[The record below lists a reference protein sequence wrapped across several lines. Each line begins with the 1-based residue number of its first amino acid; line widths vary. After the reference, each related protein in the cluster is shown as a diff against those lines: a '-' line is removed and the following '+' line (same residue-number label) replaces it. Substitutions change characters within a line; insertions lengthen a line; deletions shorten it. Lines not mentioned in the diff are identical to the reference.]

1 MLPHAQ
7 QTYNKTPP
15 WVRKDSYLAQGLDQ
29 LPMQDTEPSP
39 SSIPMTLQRAAPNS
53 GKKRKAPDLS
63 RCTPGSSHYNKIS
76 AIFGDAGRT
85 LCVTPSP
92 RLLQTNARRLRMPF
106 STTSSPKK
114 LLSKA
119 NLVQDSERDDVSPG
133 KENLLPL
140 GGGVLSPPMPPPLET
155 LVRSRSQSRGHTYQ
169 PSNNVTARGCYCVNE
184 LPSSGF
190 NTPTGNG
197 TINERTSPEE
207 VIYPDLTPSQPILGH
222 TKLLGA
228 TEQRGSGGTMLG
240 IESWLTQVPDKSTP
254 EFIDRPGEA
263 HFSRGR
269 SESPSRVCVPSR
281 RDLSYTPP
289 ILSDEST
296 DQAPARFP
304 HPLTPRRYLSSP
316 PKRKAPR
323 LSPTKDG
330 SLAGPTNEQFDIY
343 EDECS
348 HELVEL
354 SPTVEKYRKGRRPKR
369 ERCVSYWDDDV
380 LPSLAGQTDASEET
394 DGDRQP
400 LCELHELTR
409 AKGFVDGVE
418 NADFDF
424 NIQLNARD
432 T

>member
-7 QTYNKTPP
+7 QTSNKIPL
-15 WVRKDSYLAQGLDQ
+15 WVRKDIHLAQGLDQ

-39 SSIPMTLQRAAPNS
+39 SSTPMTLQRAAPNS

-63 RCTPGSSHYNKIS
+63 RCTPGSSHCDKIS
-76 AIFGDAGRT
+76 AIFEDAGRT

-119 NLVQDSERDDVSPG
+119 NIVRDSERDDTSPG

-140 GGGVLSPPMPPPLET
+140 SEGVLSSSTAPQLKTRM
-155 LVRSRSQSRGHTYQ
+155 RSRSQSRGHTYQ
-169 PSNNVTARGCYCVNE
+169 PSNNVIARGCYSVNE

-197 TINERTSPEE
+197 TINERTSHEE
-207 VIYPDLTPSQPILGH
+207 VIYPDLTRSQPMLEY

-228 TEQRGSGGTMLG
+228 TEQRGSGCTMLG
-240 IESWLTQVPDKSTP
+240 IESWLTQVPNKSTP

-263 HFSRGR
+263 HSSSGR
-269 SESPSRVCVPSR
+269 TESPLRVCVPSR

-289 ILSDEST
+289 ILSDGST
-296 DQAPARFP
+296 YQAPARFP
-304 HPLTPRRYLSSP
+304 HPLTPCRYLNSP

-348 HELVEL
+348 DELVEL

-380 LPSLAGQTDASEET
+380 LPSLAGKIDAPEET
-394 DGDRQP
+394 DSDRQP
-400 LCELHELTR
+400 LRELPELTR

-424 NIQLNARD
+424 NIQLNAGD